1 MNLEKIR
8 HLFPDFQIKNF
19 NMFDT
24 ITLLKWETEFDEI
37 LGEEHR
43 NLTLVMT
50 SFNHYQIQLKF
61 LGVKSLTVDSDG
73 HVAGFYIEDMSERGY
88 ESWARYEVGDYEERA
103 IHFYCG
109 DVIIEGVEKL

>member
-1 MNLEKIR
+1 
-8 HLFPDFQIKNF
+8 
-19 NMFDT
+19 MFDT

-37 LGEEHR
+37 LGEKHK

-61 LGVKSLTVDSDG
+61 SGVRFLIVDSDG

-88 ESWARYEVGDYEERA
+88 ECWA
-103 IHFYCG
+103 
-109 DVIIEGVEKL
+109 